1 MASSVDSPQGS
12 TPADS
17 KINIRS
23 TLKDV
28 PTYMGLKGDA
38 LLRAITF
45 TATCGE
51 CSCFRLQFGYDQGVM
66 SGIISAPQFF
76 RIFPDLNPDVSGS
89 SYSSTMQAFY
99 TAIYE
104 VGCLAGAIVALF
116 FGNKLGRRR
125 CITVGAIF
133 VILGTIIQIT
143 PIPGHKAGY
152 QFVIGRIV
160 TGFGNGLNT
169 ATIPTWQAE
178 CSKAHNRGLH
188 ICIEASMI
196 ATGTVIAYWIDFGM
210 SFVDTSISWRLPIG
224 LQMIFAVILL
234 LGIYRLPESPR
245 YLLSTGQHDEGTRVV
260 AALAALPVDHDETQL
275 QKRLII
281 EALENVGDLQIKHVL
296 TRGPSQ
302 HLRRTLIGASSQLFQ
317 QIGGCNAVI
326 YFAPVIYQQYIGL
339 DRRLS
344 LILGGVN
351 STVYALSA
359 FGSYPMIE
367 RVGRRNMFIWGTAGQ
382 AFAMFLASFCL
393 IPANV
398 YGDLSSGANK
408 GAVVGLFV
416 FLISFGCTWLELPW
430 LYPTEINPNAI
441 RTNANA
447 ISTMTNWSWNF
458 AVVMFTPPLLNAIGG
473 FGTFLFFGIVNL
485 SFFPFIYLFYPETRG
500 RALEEIDIIFAKAYA
515 EGEWYVKAAREM
527 PKLSE
532 REIDCAA
539 VRYGLASEGAGATG
553 ATDVEKR
560 RDGCEC
566 FGCLGEVKG
575 GWELMALFGAV

>member
-1 MASSVDSPQGS
+1 MASLSETPQSSSP
-12 TPADS
+12 AES
-17 KINIRS
+17 KVNIRA
-23 TLKDV
+23 TIKNGV
-28 PTYMGLKGDA
+28 PTYLNLSGDA

-45 TATCGE
+45 TSTCA
-51 CSCFRLQFGYDQGVM
+51 FLLFGYDQGVM

-89 SYSSTMQAFY
+89 DHSSTMQAFY

-104 VGCLAGAIVALF
+104 VGCLAGATIALL

-125 CITVGAIF
+125 CIAIGATF
-133 VILGTIIQIT
+133 VIIGTIIQIT
-143 PIPGHKAGY
+143 PIPGHKAGH

-169 ATIPTWQAE
+169 ATVPSWQAE

-196 ATGTVIAYWIDFGM
+196 ATGTVVAYWIDFGL
-210 SFVDTSISWRLPIG
+210 SFVDNSLSWRLPIG
-224 LQMIFAVILL
+224 LQITFAVLVLI
-234 LGIYRLPESPR
+234 GIYHLPESPR
-245 YLLSTGQHDEGTRVV
+245 YLLSTGQIEEGTHVV
-260 AALAALPVDHDETQL
+260 AALAALPVEDEETQL

-281 EALENVGDLQIKHVL
+281 EALQNVGELQIKHVL
-296 TRGPSQ
+296 TGGPSQ

-326 YFAPVIYQQYIGL
+326 YFAPVIYEQYIGL
-339 DRRLS
+339 DRRLA

-367 RVGRRNMFIWGTAGQ
+367 RLGRRKMFLWGTAGQ
-382 AFAMFLASFCL
+382 ALAMFIASFCL
-393 IPANV
+393 IPA
-398 YGDLSSGANK
+398 DLHGNKESGANK
-408 GAVVGLFV
+408 GAVVGLFL

-430 LYPTEINPNAI
+430 LLPAEVNPNAI

-458 AVVMFTPPLLNAIGG
+458 AVVMWTPPLLNAIKG
-473 FGTFLFFGIVNL
+473 FGTFMFFGVINL
-485 SFFPFIYLFYPETRG
+485 CFFPFIYLFYVETKG
-500 RALEEIDIIFAKAYA
+500 RSLEEIDIIFAKAYTN
-515 EGEWYVKAAREM
+515 GEWYVKTGHEM
-527 PKLSE
+527 PALSE
-532 REIDCAA
+532 HEIERAA
-539 VRYGLASEGAGATG
+539 VEYGLAN
-553 ATDVEKR
+553 DVEKR
-560 RDGCEC
+560 RHE
-566 FGCLGEVKG
+566 FEHPPSVR
-575 GWELMALFGAV
+575 EEYGADEKQTGQ